1 MDEDVRQVT
10 TDRRTPG
17 GTDAARRR
25 LLGGRSTR
33 TVDVSITSVYP
44 RAITAPDSGQ
54 PVRRLP
60 VGAEVPAGA
69 GAVGAVG

>member
-10 TDRRTPG
+10 TDRRTRG
-17 GTDAARRR
+17 GADAARR

-33 TVDVSITSVYP
+33 TVDVSTTSVYP